1 MATITTPE
9 IVVHTYEVDIPK
21 KGKYTVESPKELS
34 DAEAY
39 TYALQQSKTEYSR
52 GKEATRAVAGGL
64 TLGFADELEA
74 AARAARPTNMS
85 DLVLGTETYGKRYT
99 DIRNQLR
106 EQQKQYQTDRPAE
119 SLGYGLVGGLAMPFG
134 AAKVGGTALKTL
146 MTGKTGLGTLG
157 RQTAAST
164 GIGAVAGAGEAP
176 EVKDI
181 PKYSAIY
188 GGVGAVAPAAVET
201 VKIGGSAIRNVLQ
214 STGILKSNPEVLA
227 NKKIVQY
234 LNKENLTT
242 EEVKS
247 MLDEARRV
255 GVPETTLADLGNN
268 LQNLGYSSY
277 VIPSKG
283 KTEIATQLTARGE
296 SLPSKMVEGLV
307 KKSNIQDTE
316 FGFDYAQ
323 KLVSNQ
329 RALADKTYP
338 TAYTLNVPAKPF
350 QGYFDRKVMQN
361 AYKKLEERADVR
373 GETLPTLDQLKTAP
387 ALSTE
392 TLHKMKIGLDRVIEA
407 ETDAVTGKTSSYG
420 KDVMTLKKEFNNK
433 LKDLNPSYGKANE
446 EFADE
451 AKIQEAFKIGNN
463 YQKLSESELKSK
475 ILKLNADEKE
485 AFRVGMVSNI
495 KNKLETFTG
504 LDFQKQAFKSS
515 RQKEAIKNVFNN
527 PNEYAD
533 FMSQLDKQAKIL
545 STNRKVLGGS
555 ESIERGIATED
566 VSNFADTLNA
576 VRGNYLPAAMSLYR
590 RGANYAQGINEPV
603 SEALKQKMFMTSPRA
618 QYSLLDELSKIQ
630 KTQPNKIPYAAT
642 GIAGSM
648 PNLYRGILNFPTQEE
663 Q

>member
-9 IVVHTYEVDIPK
+9 IVVHTYEVDIPN

-39 TYALQQSKTEYSR
+39 TYALQQSKGEYSR
-52 GKEATRAVAGGL
+52 GKEAARSVAGGL
-64 TLGFADELEA
+64 TLGFADEIEA
-74 AARAARPTNMS
+74 AARAAIQ
-85 DLVLGTETYGKRYT
+85 GTKGFKQRYT
-99 DIRNQLR
+99 DIRDQLR
-106 EQQKQYQTDRPAE
+106 EQQKQYQTERPVEAFATG
-119 SLGYGLVGGLAMPFG
+119 LTGGLVMPFG
-134 AAKVGGTALKTL
+134 AAKVGGTALKSL
-146 MTGKTGLGTLG
+146 MTGETALGTLG

-164 GIGAVAGAGEAP
+164 GVGAVAGAGEAP
-176 EVKDI
+176 EIKDI

-201 VKIGGSAIRNVLQ
+201 VKLGGSAVRNVLQ

-242 EEVKS
+242 DDVKG

-255 GVPETTLADLGNN
+255 GVPETTLADLGSN
-268 LQNLGYSSY
+268 LQNLGYSAY

-307 KKSNIQDTE
+307 KKSGIQDTE

-323 KLVSNQ
+323 KLVNNQ

-338 TAYTLNVPAKPF
+338 AAYSLNVPTKPF

-373 GETLPTLDQLKTAP
+373 GETLPTLEQLKTAP

-392 TLHKMKIGLDRVIEA
+392 TLHKMKIGLDRIIES
-407 ETDAVTGKTSSYG
+407 ETDATTGKISSYG
-420 KDVMTLKKEFNNK
+420 KDVLSLKKEFNNK
-433 LKDLNPSYGKANE
+433 LKELNPAYAKANQ

-475 ILKLNADEKE
+475 VSKLNPDEKE
-485 AFRVGMVSNI
+485 AFRVGMVSSI

-504 LDFQKQAFKSS
+504 VDFQKQAFKSP
-515 RQKEAIKNVFNN
+515 RQKAALKEAFNT

-555 ESIERGIATED
+555 ESIERGIAAED

-576 VRGNYLPAAMSLYR
+576 VRGNYIPAAMSLYR

-603 SEALKQKMFMTSPRA
+603 SEALKQKMFMTSPQG
-618 QYSLLDELSKIQ
+618 QYSLLKDLVKIQ
-630 KTQPNKIPYAAT
+630 KSQPNKIPYAAT
-642 GIAGSM
+642 GISGSM
-648 PNLYRGILNFPTQEE
+648 PIIYRGILNYPTQEE

>member
-9 IVVHTYEVDIPK
+9 IVVHTYEVDIPN

-52 GKEATRAVAGGL
+52 GKEAVRAAAGGL

-74 AARAARPTNMS
+74 AIRAARPTNMS
-85 DLVLGTETYGKRYT
+85 DLISGTDTYGKRYT

-106 EQQKQYQTDRPAE
+106 EQQKQYQTEHPAE
-119 SLGYGLVGGLAMPFG
+119 ALGYGLAGGLVMPFG
-134 AAKVGGTALKTL
+134 AAKVGGTALKSL
-146 MTGKTGLGTLG
+146 MTGETALGTLG

-164 GIGAVAGAGEAP
+164 GVGAVSGAGEAP

-214 STGILKSNPEVLA
+214 STGVLKSNPDLLA

-242 EEVKS
+242 DEVKS

-255 GVPETTLADLGNN
+255 GVPETTIADLGSN
-268 LQNLGYSSY
+268 LQNLGYSAY

-307 KKSNIQDTE
+307 KKSGIQDTE

-323 KLVSNQ
+323 KLANNQ
-329 RALADKTYP
+329 RALANQAYP
-338 TAYTLNVPAKPF
+338 TAYSLNVPAKPF

-361 AYKKLEERADVR
+361 AYKKIEESADVR
-373 GETLPTLDQLKTAP
+373 GEKLPTLEQLKTAP

-392 TLHKMKIGLDRVIEA
+392 TLHKMKIGLDRIIES
-407 ETDAVTGKTSSYG
+407 ETDAVTGKITSYG
-420 KDVMTLKKEFNNK
+420 NDVKALKKEFNNK
-433 LKDLNPSYGKANE
+433 IKELNPAYGKANQ

-451 AKIQEAFKIGNN
+451 AKIQEAFKVGNN

-475 ILKLNADEKE
+475 VAKLNPDEKE
-485 AFRVGMVSNI
+485 AFRVGMVSSI
-495 KNKLETFTG
+495 KNKLENFTG
-504 LDFQKQAFKSS
+504 LDFQKQAFKSP
-515 RQKEAIKNVFNN
+515 RQKAALKEVFNS
-527 PNEYAD
+527 PQEYAD
-533 FMSQLDKQAKIL
+533 FMSQLEKQAKIL

-555 ESIERGIATED
+555 ESIERGIAAED

-576 VRGNYLPAAMSLYR
+576 VRGNYIPAAMSLYR

-603 SEALKQKMFMTSPRA
+603 SEALKSKMFLTSPQE
-618 QYSLLDELSKIQ
+618 QYSLLKELSKLQ
-630 KTQPNKIPYAAT
+630 KNPPSKIPYAAT
-642 GIAGSM
+642 GLSASA
-648 PNLYRGILNFPTQEE
+648 PNIYRGILNYPTQEE